1 MKYRALLMKYRALLM
16 EYRALLKEY
25 RAPRDGILGS
35 FDTVQ
40 SSLDGI

>member
-1 MKYRALLMKYRALLM
+1 MKYRALLM
-16 EYRALLKEY
+16 ECGALLMED

-40 SSLDGI
+40 GSLDGI